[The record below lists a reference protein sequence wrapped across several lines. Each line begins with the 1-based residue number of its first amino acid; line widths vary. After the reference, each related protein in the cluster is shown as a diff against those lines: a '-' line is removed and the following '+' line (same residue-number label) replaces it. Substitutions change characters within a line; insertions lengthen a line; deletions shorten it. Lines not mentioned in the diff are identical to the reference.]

1 MNTDS
6 YAKNNGADNAS
17 PRITFLSGGTGTPKL
32 IRGFRR
38 IIPDENISVIVNTAE
53 DMWIYGSHLSPDI
66 DTLMYLFAGIL
77 NTDTW
82 WGIRDDTTITHDRM
96 KELGEDLFL
105 TLGDKDRAV
114 NIIRARLLKSGITLT
129 AATEEL
135 CRRLNV
141 KADIMPM
148 TDSTVTTNILTENG
162 LIHFQEYWVRYRGT
176 VPIEK
181 VVRTF
186 REGILEADSKGKD
199 SNGTDSMGTADNP
212 PLTVPADVSP
222 RATAKAINAINA
234 SDIVILGPSNP
245 VTSISPI
252 LECEGIKEALKKK
265 YVVAVSPFIG
275 DAPISGPAKAL
286 MEAWGMPPT
295 SKGTFELYKDFT
307 DLFVQDERDTETV
320 DGALRCDT
328 LMINEGISVNLARTI
343 MEQIANTERR
353 Q

>member
-6 YAKNNGADNAS
+6 YAKNNGTDNAS
-17 PRITFLSGGTGTPKL
+17 PRITFLSGGTGTPKF

-105 TLGDKDRAV
+105 TLGDRDRAV

-186 REGILEADSKGKD
+186 REGILEADS
-199 SNGTDSMGTADNP
+199 NATDERLSI
-212 PLTVPADVSP
+212 VPTDISP
-222 RATAKAINAINA
+222 MATAKAINAINT

>member
-176 VPIEK
+176 VPI
-181 VVRTF
+181 
-186 REGILEADSKGKD
+186 
-199 SNGTDSMGTADNP
+199 
-212 PLTVPADVSP
+212 
-222 RATAKAINAINA
+222 
-234 SDIVILGPSNP
+234 
-245 VTSISPI
+245 
-252 LECEGIKEALKKK
+252 
-265 YVVAVSPFIG
+265 
-275 DAPISGPAKAL
+275 
-286 MEAWGMPPT
+286 
-295 SKGTFELYKDFT
+295 
-307 DLFVQDERDTETV
+307 
-320 DGALRCDT
+320 
-328 LMINEGISVNLARTI
+328 
-343 MEQIANTERR
+343 
-353 Q
+353 

>member
-135 CRRLNV
+135 CRRLKV
-141 KADIMPM
+141 RADIMPM

-186 REGILEADSKGKD
+186 RKGILEADS
-199 SNGTDSMGTADNP
+199 NAADERV
-212 PLTVPADVSP
+212 LTVPADVSP
-222 RATAKAINAINA
+222 GATAKAINAINTA
-234 SDIVILGPSNP
+234 DIVILGPSNP

-295 SKGTFELYKDFT
+295 SKGTIELYKDFT
-307 DLFVQDERDTETV
+307 DIFVQDERDTETV

-328 LMINEGISVNLARTI
+328 LMINEEISVSLARTI
-343 MEQIANTERR
+343 MEQIKGKY
-353 Q
+353 

>member
-135 CRRLNV
+135 CRRLKV
-141 KADIMPM
+141 RADIMPM

-186 REGILEADSKGKD
+186 REGILEADS
-199 SNGTDSMGTADNP
+199 NATDERLSI
-212 PLTVPADVSP
+212 VPTDISP
-222 RATAKAINAINA
+222 MATAKAINAINT

>member
-186 REGILEADSKGKD
+186 REGILEADS
-199 SNGTDSMGTADNP
+199 NATDERLSI
-212 PLTVPADVSP
+212 VPTDISP
-222 RATAKAINAINA
+222 MATAKAINAINT

-343 MEQIANTERR
+343 MEQIKGKY
-353 Q
+353 

>member
-186 REGILEADSKGKD
+186 REGILEADS
-199 SNGTDSMGTADNP
+199 NATDERLSI
-212 PLTVPADVSP
+212 VPTDISP
-222 RATAKAINAINA
+222 MATAKAINAINT

-328 LMINEGISVNLARTI
+328 LMINEEISVSLARTI
-343 MEQIANTERR
+343 MEQIKGKY
-353 Q
+353 

>member
-6 YAKNNGADNAS
+6 CAEDNERS

-32 IRGFRR
+32 IRGFRKV
-38 IIPDENISVIVNTAE
+38 IPDENISVIVNTAE

-82 WGIRDDTTITHDRM
+82 WGIRGDTTITHDRM

-114 NIIRARLLKSGITLT
+114 NIIRARLLKSGMTLT
-129 AATEEL
+129 KATEEL
-135 CRRLNV
+135 CARLNV

-148 TDSTVTTNILTENG
+148 TDSTVTTNILTKNG

-186 REGILEADSKGKD
+186 REGILE
-199 SNGTDSMGTADNP
+199 TDSEEKMGEEKADKKP
-212 PLTVPADVSP
+212 SIIPADVSP
-222 RATAKAINAINA
+222 RATAKALNAIKSA
-234 SDIVILGPSNP
+234 DIVILGPSNP

-295 SKGTFELYKDFT
+295 SKGTYGLYKDFT
-307 DLFVQDERDTETV
+307 DLFVQDERDTEIV
-320 DGALRCDT
+320 ENALRCDT
-328 LMINEGISVNLARTI
+328 LMINEEISVKLARTI
-343 MEQIANTERR
+343 MERIKGKY
-353 Q
+353 